1 MTKPLIVVR
10 PHNAIPVDAL
20 NNLCEYLHSQVNDE
34 YAVLV
39 IPSHV
44 EVYRPEEGQSIVRS
58 EPLPQYI
65 DFPRKKGFWDL
76 VIELFDRK
84 AKPTQEVSHG

>member
-1 MTKPLIVVR
+1 MTKPLIVMR
-10 PHNAIPVDAL
+10 TCHAIPVDAF
-20 NNLCEYLHSQVNDE
+20 NNLRDYLHSQVNDE

-44 EVYRPEEGQSIVRS
+44 EVYRPAEGQSIVRS

-84 AKPTQEVSHG
+84 AKTTQAA

>member
-1 MTKPLIVVR
+1 MTKPLIVVCPR
-10 PHNAIPVDAL
+10 HTITVEAL
-20 NNLCEYLHSQVNDE
+20 DNLREYMHSQVNDE

-44 EVYRPEEGQSIVRS
+44 EVYRPAEGQSIVRS

-65 DFPRKKGFWDL
+65 DFPRKKGFW
-76 VIELFDRK
+76 ELLFERFDRK
-84 AKPTQEVSHG
+84 TKETAHG

>member
-10 PHNAIPVDAL
+10 PRHTIAVEAL
-20 NNLCEYLHSQVNDE
+20 DNLREYMHSQVNEE

-44 EVYRPEEGQSIVRS
+44 DVYRTAEGQAVELS
-58 EPLPQYI
+58 EPQPQFI
-65 DFPRKKGFWDL
+65 EFPHKKGFWEL
-76 VIELFDRK
+76 VFEWFDRK
-84 AKPTQEVSHG
+84 AKPTTEAA